1 MGHRSHGC
9 GHCSNW
15 AGLCSNDKQRH
26 PHSSRCRDHPFRQSP
41 IFHLPR
47 LPARDLPNR
56 YPGKSCRVCICVEP
70 LFRNLYGIFYIMD
83 SGALRRTCCLCLSCR
98 SLSSCDCGHQLA
110 RTSHQRRRSG
120 KNLALEPQSVTD
132 TEPLPMNNPIRFTG
146 RVLYLS
152 CNPDAVRRQLAGENL
167 TLAECLPLRDDVS
180 TDEITPTTIMMT
192 YDERLG
198 RYPYVGLEAGGEMP
212 IGTDAIKN
220 GGFGITVAG
229 KRYGKGSSRE
239 SSPLAEISAGIRLIV
254 AESFE
259 RIYRQ
264 NCDNIGIMTTTDFTV
279 LDRIA
284 AGEAIPLEE
293 FLTGRDQLTQDI
305 IRSGG
310 LLPYS
315 KVHLSGGPQGTQGEA
330 RAC

>member
-1 MGHRSHGC
+1 
-9 GHCSNW
+9 
-15 AGLCSNDKQRH
+15 
-26 PHSSRCRDHPFRQSP
+26 
-41 IFHLPR
+41 
-47 LPARDLPNR
+47 
-56 YPGKSCRVCICVEP
+56 
-70 LFRNLYGIFYIMD
+70 
-83 SGALRRTCCLCLSCR
+83 
-98 SLSSCDCGHQLA
+98 
-110 RTSHQRRRSG
+110 
-120 KNLALEPQSVTD
+120 
-132 TEPLPMNNPIRFTG
+132 MNNPIRFTG

-152 CNPDAVRRQLAGENL
+152 CSPEAVRRQLAGENL

-198 RYPYVGLEAGGEMP
+198 RYPYVGFEAGGEMP

-239 SSPLAEISAGIRLIV
+239 SSPLAEMSAGIRLIV
-254 AESFE
+254 AENFE

-264 NCDNIGIMTTTDFTV
+264 NCDNIGIMTTTDFSV

-305 IRSGG
+305 IRAGG

-315 KVHLSGGPQGTQGEA
+315 KAHLSGRPQGTPSEA
-330 RAC
+330 RSPASPATDPWGKDHCACTRSFPAGRSIPAMACS